1 MSITDNVTLWILS
14 LVHLAIP
21 LVVDDVVVTT
31 KYGKLSGRRL
41 LNFYD
46 IRDGGVTDFV
56 DRFLGVPYA
65 EPPVGKLRFQVSFYS
80 ILTHSELVPSRYRL
94 NCVTAKLYVCWV
106 IYFLRNCQFRWDFR

>member
-1 MSITDNVTLWILS
+1 MSTTDSVTLWILS

-65 EPPVGKLRFQVSFYS
+65 EPPIGKLRFQVSFLFHINSFS
-80 ILTHSELVPSRYRL
+80 IRSFEM
-94 NCVTAKLYVCWV
+94 
-106 IYFLRNCQFRWDFR
+106 